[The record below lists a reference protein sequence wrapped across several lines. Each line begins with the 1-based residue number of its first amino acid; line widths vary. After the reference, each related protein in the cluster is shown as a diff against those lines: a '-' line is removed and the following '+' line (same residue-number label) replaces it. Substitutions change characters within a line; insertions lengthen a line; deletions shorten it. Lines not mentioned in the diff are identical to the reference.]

1 MSALVQEWLNLL
13 VRWIHVLAAI
23 LWIGDSFLFMWLD
36 SHLSAPSRP
45 REGDVGGELWMVH
58 SGGFYEVI
66 KRRSLARDELP
77 PNLYWFKW
85 ESYTTWLSGFLL
97 LIIVFH
103 LHGASM
109 LIDPAV
115 MPLTGWQAALISIGI
130 LPVAF
135 GLYELLWKTP
145 LAKDQR
151 VFAAVGLALVAGL
164 AYGLT
169 QVFSARGAFLQ
180 VGATLG
186 TIMAA
191 NVFFRIIP
199 AQKRMLAS
207 TRAGT
212 KVDTSYGLRAKGR
225 SIQNHYLT
233 LPVLFAMLSNH
244 FPSTYGSAQPW
255 LVLTLLIAFGVGLK
269 YFMNRRKETHPVA
282 LLGTLAALIA
292 VGVLTHPPKVEE
304 PVLRAYKV
312 KPPVSFATVNA
323 IVQMRCLT
331 CHAEH
336 PVNAMFAAPP
346 MGIAL
351 DTPEN
356 IARHADRVFIRAV
369 LTQTMPLGNLTAMT
383 EAERTLLGEWYA
395 QGADIHAE
403 GPVQTAM
410 APMGLTPA
418 APHPEVTQAAVTG
431 AGPKAQAYFTT
442 VCAQCHGAAGRGDG
456 PVASALKPSPTSF
469 TDATWQKSVTDEEL
483 TAIILGGGPSVGKS
497 PLMPPNPALQG
508 EPETVKALVKL
519 VRSFGSK

>member
-36 SHLSAPSRP
+36 SHLSSPSRP
-45 REGDVGGELWMVH
+45 RDGDVSGELWMVH

-66 KRRSLARDELP
+66 KRKSLAKDELP
-77 PNLYWFKW
+77 PQLYWFKW
-85 ESYTTWLSGFLL
+85 ESYSTWLSGFLL

-103 LHGASM
+103 LNGASM
-109 LIDPAV
+109 LVDPSV
-115 MPLTGWQAALISIGI
+115 MALTGWQAVLISLGI

-135 GLYELLWKTP
+135 GLYELLWQTP

-151 VFAAVGLALVAGL
+151 AFAGVGLLLVAGL

-169 QVFSARGAFLQ
+169 HVFSARGAFLQ

-199 AQKRMLAS
+199 AQQRMLAS

-212 KVDTSYGLRAKGR
+212 KVDTRYGLRAKGR

-255 LVLTLLIAFGVGLK
+255 LVLTLLIVFGVGLK
-269 YFMNRRKETHPVA
+269 YFMIRRKEMPA
-282 LLGTLAALIA
+282 LALAGTLAALVA
-292 VGVLTHPPKVEE
+292 VGVLTRPPQVEE

-323 IVQMRCLT
+323 IVELRCLT

-346 MGIAL
+346 MGITL
-351 DTPEN
+351 DSPEN
-356 IARHADRVFIRAV
+356 LSRHADRVFIRAV
-369 LTQTMPLGNLTAMT
+369 LTKTMPLGNLTAMT
-383 EAERTLLGEWYA
+383 EGERELIGAWYA
-395 QGADIHAE
+395 QGADIHAP
-403 GPVQTAM
+403 GPVQTPM
-410 APMGLTPA
+410 APVSLTPGM
-418 APHPEVTQAAVTG
+418 PGSQVTRVALAK
-431 AGPKAQAYFTT
+431 ADPKAQAYFTT
-442 VCAQCHGAAGRGDG
+442 VCAQCHGEAGAGDG
-456 PVASALKPSPTSF
+456 PAAGALEPRPPSFADP
-469 TDATWQKSVTDEEL
+469 AWQKRVSDAEL
-483 TAIILGGGPSVGKS
+483 EAIILGGGPSVGKS

-508 EPETVKALVKL
+508 EPETVDGLVKL